1 MYKIYALIY
10 LNCERFKKTAKKVFF
25 LTIQYSAIVMN
36 IKENIKKLIIEKPL
50 KLDCGQ
56 TINNFPLAYETY
68 GSLNEKKDNAIL
80 VFHALTGDQ
89 FVTGINPITKKDGW
103 WSYAV
108 GPNKSID
115 TNKYFVICANV
126 IGGCM
131 GSFGPSHE
139 NPETKKIYGTD
150 FPVITINDMVNA
162 QVNLLDFFGIK
173 KLFSV
178 IGGSMGGMQVLQFI
192 SNFPNK
198 AKTVIPIACTS
209 NHSAQNIAFNE
220 LGRQAI
226 TADHN
231 WQDGKYISQ
240 NKVPDK
246 GLAVARM
253 AAHITYLSKKGLQE
267 KFGRKLQER
276 DDLKFSF
283 DADFQIESYLR
294 HQGSVFVDRFDAN
307 SYLYITRAMDYFDL
321 NKKFEGNLSKA
332 FEKSKTKFF
341 IISFTSDWLYPSSE
355 NKEIVIALNSI
366 GADVGYVEIESD
378 KGHDSFLLNVPDF
391 LKTLGSFINKSY
403 ERLNEKGI

>member
-1 MYKIYALIY
+1 
-10 LNCERFKKTAKKVFF
+10 
-25 LTIQYSAIVMN
+25 MN
-36 IKENIKKLIIEKPL
+36 IKENIKTLVIKKPL
-50 KLDCGQ
+50 KLDCGK

-68 GSLNEKKDNAIL
+68 GSLNKNKDNAIL

-89 FVTGINPITKKDGW
+89 FVTGINPVTKKDGW

-131 GSFGPSHE
+131 GSFGPSHK
-139 NPETKKIYGTD
+139 NPDTNKIYGTD

-162 QVNLLDFFGIK
+162 QVNLLDHFEIK

-178 IGGSMGGMQVLQFI
+178 VGGSMGGMQVLQFI
-192 SNFPNK
+192 SNYPDK
-198 AKTVIPIACTS
+198 ASTVVPIACTS
-209 NHSAQNIAFNE
+209 SHSAQNIAFNE

-226 TADHN
+226 ASDHN
-231 WQDGKYISQ
+231 WSDGKYLS
-240 NKVPDK
+240 NNTLPDK
-246 GLAVARM
+246 GLSVARM

-276 DDLKFSF
+276 DALKFGF

-294 HQGSVFVDRFDAN
+294 YQGSVFVDRFDAK

-321 NKKFEGNLSKA
+321 SKQFKGGLIEA
-332 FEKSKTKFF
+332 FKNQETKFLV
-341 IISFTSDWLYPSSE
+341 ISFSSDWLYTTKD
-355 NKEIVIALNSI
+355 NKDIVIALNAS
-366 GADVGYVEIESD
+366 GADVSYSEIATD
-378 KGHDSFLLNVPDF
+378 KGHDSFLLDEPEF
-391 LKTLGSFINKSY
+391 LKTLKGFIDSMHEKFK
-403 ERLNEKGI
+403 NEKRI

>member
-1 MYKIYALIY
+1 M
-10 LNCERFKKTAKKVFF
+10 R
-25 LTIQYSAIVMN
+25 
-36 IKENIKKLIIEKPL
+36 ENIKTLVIDKPL

-56 TINNFPLAYETY
+56 TIDNFPLAYETY
-68 GSLNEKKDNAIL
+68 GELNKDKDNAIL

-89 FVTGINPITKKDGW
+89 FVTGTNPITKKDGW
-103 WSYAV
+103 WTYAV

-115 TNKYFVICANV
+115 TNKYFVICSNV

-131 GSFGPSHE
+131 GSFGPSYK
-139 NPETKKIYGTD
+139 NPKTNKIYGTD

-162 QVNLLDFFGIK
+162 QLNLLDHFKIE

-178 IGGSMGGMQVLQFI
+178 VGGSMGGMQVLQFV
-192 SNFPNK
+192 SNFPDK
-198 AKTVIPIACTS
+198 ARTAVPIASTS
-209 NHSAQNIAFNE
+209 SHSAQNIAFNE

-231 WQDGKYISQ
+231 WLDGNYISK
-240 NKVPDK
+240 NIIPNK
-246 GLAVARM
+246 GLSVARM

-321 NKKFEGNLSKA
+321 VKQFNGNLSNA
-332 FEKSKTKFF
+332 FKNTKTKFF
-341 IISFTSDWLYPSSE
+341 IISFTSDWLYPTQE
-355 NKEIVIALNSI
+355 NKEIVIALNAI
-366 GADVGYVEIESD
+366 GADVGFAEIQSD
-378 KGHDSFLLNVPDF
+378 KGHDSFLLDIPDF
-391 LKTLGSFINKSY
+391 LKVLKNFLDKSY
-403 ERLNEKGI
+403 VEKEL